1 MKTKYEITIRHR
13 KVLGA
18 CLIMHRD
25 TKEEAVQFIIK
36 DMASGAGEW
45 YTYELMRMVQPYEDE
60 GAVLA
65 SCWHRVEATYY
76 MDGAEV
82 TEAEYIK
89 HIKVLVKSGLKS

>member
-18 CLIMHRD
+18 CLIIERG
-25 TKEEAVQFIIK
+25 TKEEAVRFITEDTAK
-36 DMASGAGEW
+36 CGEF
-45 YTYELMRMVQPYEDE
+45 YTYEVMRCVFPDDE
-60 GAVLA
+60 
-65 SCWHRVEATYY
+65 CWHRVEGTYY

-82 TEAEYIK
+82 TEAEYLK